1 MSGCKPSQEML
12 HAYNEAVTRFVAELE
27 GVPEEQKGELH
38 EVIWSAVMA
47 MGRRA
52 DLFTKVLAKRFEIDI
67 NVAAAA
73 SMFQTTMGRYV
84 KDVSRRPK
92 IGIAE
97 SKWMSSN
104 AHCDDAPHHEQLNGK
119 RFRLEKG
126 LVVRGKRIWPGSER
140 VCRCCEGAVINI
152 PGFD

>member
-1 MSGCKPSQEML
+1 ML

-27 GVPEEQKGELH
+27 GVPDEQKGELH

-52 DLFTKVLAKRFEIDI
+52 DLFTKMLAKRFEIDI

-84 KDVSRRPK
+84 KDVSRRAK
-92 IGIAE
+92 IGNAE
-97 SKWMSSN
+97 SKWMWSN
-104 AHCDDAPHHEQLNGK
+104 APCDDAPHHEQLNGK
-119 RFRLEKG
+119 RFRLEEG

-140 VCRCCEGAVINI
+140 GCRCCEGAVINI